1 MGFFVMKVLITSIL
15 VVTISEISKK
25 SSFLGALLASI
36 PLISVMAMIWLYI
49 ETKDLLKVATL
60 SISVFWLV
68 IPSLALFLILPV
80 LLKSG
85 MNFYLSMIISM
96 SVTGGFYYLLFFMLR
111 KLGISL

>member
-1 MGFFVMKVLITSIL
+1 MGFYVLKVLITSIL
-15 VVTISEISKK
+15 VVAISEISKR

-36 PLISVMAMIWLYI
+36 PLISVMAMVWLYI
-49 ETKDLLKVATL
+49 ETKDILKVTTL
-60 SISVFWLV
+60 STSVFWLV

-96 SVTGGFYYLLFFMLR
+96 GVTAGFYFLLFEILR
-111 KLGISL
+111 RFGISL